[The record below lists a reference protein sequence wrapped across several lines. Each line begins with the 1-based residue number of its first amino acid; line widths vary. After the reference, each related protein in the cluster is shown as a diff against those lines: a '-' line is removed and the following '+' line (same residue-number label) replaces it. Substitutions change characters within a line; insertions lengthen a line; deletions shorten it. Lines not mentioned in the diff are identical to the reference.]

1 MTAEQLAS
9 QAQSL
14 RDNEA
19 FQAALS
25 AIRSEALENLA
36 VLPALE
42 TEGIRNNQATVR
54 VVDEL
59 RGNIEAFIRS
69 GLPRKAAGIA

>member
-1 MTAEQLAS
+1 MTDYAALA
-9 QAQSL
+9 ASL

-25 AIRSEALENLA
+25 SIRSEALENLA

-69 GLPRKAAGIA
+69 GMPRKAAGIA

>member
-1 MTAEQLAS
+1 MSDLAELA
-9 QAQSL
+9 ASL

-36 VLPALE
+36 ILPALE

-59 RGNIEAFIRS
+59 RANLAGFIRA
-69 GLPRKAAGIA
+69 GQERKPLGIA

>member
-1 MTAEQLAS
+1 VTDYAALA
-9 QAQSL
+9 ASL

-69 GLPRKAAGIA
+69 GMLRKAAGIA

>member
-69 GLPRKAAGIA
+69 GMPRKAAGIA